1 MKTYSILIEIVYYK
15 QTFLKIDV
23 HRKNSLYHVAQSM
36 FANRNQVCVTYNV
49 HIP

>member
-23 HRKNSLYHVAQSM
+23 HRAYSLYHV
-36 FANRNQVCVTYNV
+36 VINV
-49 HIP
+49 YK